1 MSSEKIIALE
11 GRAKD
16 REEAIRLCGQ
26 ALCDADVVRA
36 GFAEG
41 CVRREREHATGIC
54 SDIPVAI
61 PHCKSED
68 ILRSGVCY
76 LRLEEPVEFQRMD
89 DDYET
94 IMTRSIF
101 NLAIQ
106 DGGDHLDFL
115 QKMMAVVGDEAF
127 MQSLEQADIRAAP
140 SMLAERLAAAAE
152 G

>member
-26 ALCDADVVRA
+26 ALRDAGVAGD

-41 CVRREREHATGIC
+41 CVRREREYATGIC

-68 ILRSGVCY
+68 ILQSGVCY

-89 DDYET
+89 DDFET

-115 QKMMAVVGDEAF
+115 QKMMSIVGDEEFVAE
-127 MQSLEQADIRAAP
+127 LERADIEDVPKR
-140 SMLAERLAAAAE
+140 LKVRLAAVE
-152 G
+152 E